1 MKKVNDALNNS
12 SSLTG
17 GSRVEAPDPE
27 ALMQILTSSNT
38 NPAQIQ
44 QLQSLLQQSAAHRSQ
59 SRSSRKEGSSSK
71 KEKKEDSNS
80 KSSAPA
86 STPAPKPEPTTPA
99 AAGVKLEDLQNILS
113 GLPAMQGS
121 SSGTPTKPIDLA
133 EAMKADDIIPL
144 LANESIRDKCIEHL
158 PQDASIPKTEAE
170 LKDTLRS
177 PQFKQA
183 CDAFSHALS
192 TGQLG
197 PALQQFGVPAAAVEA
212 ANKGDVKGFAEAME
226 KDASEKTQPNDEQMQ
241 TD

>member
-1 MKKVNDALNNS
+1 
-12 SSLTG
+12 
-17 GSRVEAPDPE
+17 
-27 ALMQILTSSNT
+27 MQILTSGNT

-86 STPAPKPEPTTPA
+86 TTPTPKPEPTTPA

-121 SSGTPTKPIDLA
+121 SGGTPAKPIDLA

-144 LANESIRDKCIEHL
+144 LANESIRFH
-158 PQDASIPKTEAE
+158 
-170 LKDTLRS
+170 
-177 PQFKQA
+177 
-183 CDAFSHALS
+183 
-192 TGQLG
+192 
-197 PALQQFGVPAAAVEA
+197 
-212 ANKGDVKGFAEAME
+212 
-226 KDASEKTQPNDEQMQ
+226 
-241 TD
+241 